1 MGLLEHFDDK
11 FVSDIQNPAR
21 RKKLLRGL
29 LFLRSLFLFG
39 AAIQLIPLAM
49 SMSYQ
54 SSITWTFGTMLAIY
68 LTSYIACDTR
78 IKMIKLAAST
88 HQESSDNNTP
98 KYPCSLRI
106 LKFAPTPRVA
116 DPPAALG
123 IGAFLQSLAII
134 K

>member
-78 IKMIKLAAST
+78 IKMIKLAASGMC
-88 HQESSDNNTP
+88 Q
-98 KYPCSLRI
+98 
-106 LKFAPTPRVA
+106 
-116 DPPAALG
+116 
-123 IGAFLQSLAII
+123 AF
-134 K
+134 